1 MNCNR
6 QSYEATETIQ
16 AHNFKFSWM
25 VLKPNLSHFSFLKS
39 LHWFCS
45 IFLRFILPRND
56 CESRAQHGLGVQ
68 AICSCERAWLAEEGC
83 RVPVLANASQN
94 KSLQNAFPIFKCQM
108 KRRYKKQRTPSYYK
122 NWCTTPLFLRE
133 FSTNQSMVPST
144 CSPF

>member
-1 MNCNR
+1 LIGF
-6 QSYEATETIQ
+6 ETKSVPWIL
-16 AHNFKFSWM
+16 
-25 VLKPNLSHFSFLKS
+25 LKVSTLTFFPILFGL
-39 LHWFCS
+39 
-45 IFLRFILPRND
+45 ILPRNN
-56 CESRAQHGLGVQ
+56 CELRAKMVWGSKLYVHVTEHDWQKR
-68 AICSCERAWLAEEGC
+68 AIGF
-83 RVPVLANASQN
+83 PVWANASQN